1 MAKIKVVFFHRK
13 PVVGSFSVE
22 YIFEDVRSRLSD
34 SIEAIK
40 FVCTRIST
48 GFINRLYNVLECS
61 ICQGDINHVTGDI
74 HFVTLLM
81 RKKKTVLTILDC
93 VFMEKHTG
101 IKRWILKTFWLD
113 LPVNKSSIITAI
125 SEATK
130 QEIIK
135 YTNCHHD
142 KIKVVPVAISEKFKR
157 VDKVFNDIKPVI
169 LHIGMAPNK
178 NLTRLIEAIEGLN
191 VHLSIV
197 GKLNEEYISKLNSYN
212 IDYSNAYGISDEEML
227 QKYIDCDVM
236 SFVSTYEGFG
246 MPILE
251 AQSTGRVVVTSDV
264 SSMPEVGGNAA
275 HFVDPLN
282 VASIRSGILKVIN
295 DVDYRNDLISKG
307 FENIKRY
314 DPQYIAN
321 MYEKIYHELYNK
333 NRNSQ

>member
-1 MAKIKVVFFHRK
+1 MTKVKVVFFHRK

-22 YIFEDVRSRLSD
+22 YIFEDLRSRLSD
-34 SIEAIK
+34 SMEAIK
-40 FVCTRIST
+40 FECKRIST
-48 GFINRLYNVLECS
+48 GLTNRLFNLWECRNH
-61 ICQGDINHVTGDI
+61 QGDINHVTGDI

-81 RKKKTVLTILDC
+81 DKKKTVLTILDC

-101 IKRWILKTFWLD
+101 IKKWILKTFWLD
-113 LPVNKSSIITAI
+113 LPVRKSSIITAI

-130 QEIIK
+130 QEIVK
-135 YTNCHHD
+135 YTNCNPE

-157 VDKVFNDIKPVI
+157 VDKNFNDNKPII
-169 LHIGMAPNK
+169 LHVGMAPNK
-178 NLTRLIEAIEGLN
+178 NLIRLIEAIEGLN

-197 GKLNEEYISKLNSYN
+197 GKLNEDYISKLNSCN

-251 AQSTGRVVVTSDV
+251 AQSTGRVVVTSEV
-264 SSMPEVGGNAA
+264 SSMPEVGGRAA
-275 HFVDPLN
+275 HYVDPLN
-282 VASIRSGILKVIN
+282 VESIRSGILKVIN

-307 FENIKRY
+307 YENIKRY
-314 DPQYIAN
+314 DPQNIAN
-321 MYEKIYHELYNK
+321 MYEEIYHELYFK
-333 NRNSQ
+333 NQSSQ